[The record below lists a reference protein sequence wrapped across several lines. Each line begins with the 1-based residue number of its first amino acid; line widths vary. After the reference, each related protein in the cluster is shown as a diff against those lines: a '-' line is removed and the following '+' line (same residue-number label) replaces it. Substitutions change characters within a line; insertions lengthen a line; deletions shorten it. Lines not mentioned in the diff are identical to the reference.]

1 MKIFPGNFTI
11 GAIAPAGK
19 VAEDTVSAGVAAL
32 QSLGAKVKLYPHILQ
47 GHRTLPYLAADDA
60 ARAADLENAWLDP
73 EINMIW
79 AIRGGYGCARFLELI
94 NWEKLAQRNI
104 PVAGF
109 SDITSLHWAMTAKN
123 CGTVMALPMFSF
135 LKDLHGSTLENLDRI
150 FKKAEQSFTLPALRG
165 GEISGL
171 PLPGNL
177 TVATSLCGTPYFP
190 DTTDRILVLE
200 EVREAPY
207 RIDRMLNQLLMCGAF
222 RRCAGVVF
230 GYFTT
235 SGSDQDIMKVLEDFT
250 TKVDV
255 PVFYDL
261 KFGHEQPF
269 IPIRCDQIMQ
279 IKG

>member
-1 MKIFPGNFTI
+1 MKIFPEGFTI

-19 VAEDTVSAGVAAL
+19 VKEETVSAGVAAL
-32 QSLGAKVKLYPHILQ
+32 RSLGAEVKLYPHIRQ
-47 GHRTLPYLAADDA
+47 GHRTLPYLAAEDA
-60 ARAADLENAWLDP
+60 GRAADLESAWLDP
-73 EINMIW
+73 EIDMIW
-79 AIRGGYGCARFLELI
+79 AIRGGYGCARFLEMV

-135 LKDLHGSTLENLDRI
+135 LQDPNEATLKSLDRI
-150 FKKAEQSFTLPALRG
+150 FKKEEQCFTLPALRSG
-165 GEISGL
+165 VISGL

-190 DTTDRILVLE
+190 DTTGRILVLE

-207 RIDRMLNQLLMCGAF
+207 RIDRMLNQLLMCRAF
-222 RRCAGVVF
+222 RKCAGVVF
-230 GYFTT
+230 GYFTAC
-235 SGSDQDIMKVLEDFT
+235 GSDPEIMKVLEDFT
-250 TKVDV
+250 GKVDV
-255 PVFYDL
+255 PVFYGL

-269 IPIRCDQIMQ
+269 IPIRSDQIMRV
-279 IKG
+279 KG